1 MQFHAQQAARALILL
16 GFSVML
22 YMMHFTGEIHLFI
35 NPKYLLLSQAA
46 AFLFLVLFFIQIT
59 RVWTIANSDDH
70 DSCNHEDACCSH
82 DHGHHHDHGD
92 TPFSIKKLVSYS
104 IILVPLLTGFLLPA
118 KVLDASIADKKGA
131 MLSIV
136 GSSKNGDKNTNSP
149 DGQVSNQVTDS
160 NNQEEYVPTEENEVI
175 TGDENVRSEE
185 EYEKLM
191 NQLKTGSTIK
201 FDDSIYSSFYEEISS
216 NIDKYQGRT
225 VSLNGFVYKE
235 EGFMENQLVVSRFLV
250 THCVA
255 DASIIG
261 FLSEFPEAAS
271 IEKDTWIKIEG
282 VIETGSYMDTPIPLI
297 RVSKWEVTEQPKVPY
312 LYPVTIKR
320 N

>member
-1 MQFHAQQAARALILL
+1 MHFHTQQAVRALILL

-59 RVWTIANSDDH
+59 RVWTITNKDAH

-82 DHGHHHDHGD
+82 DHSHHHDHGD

-104 IILVPLLTGFLLPA
+104 IILLPLLTGFLLPA

-136 GSSKNGDKNTNSP
+136 GSSKNGDKNS
-149 DGQVSNQVTDS
+149 DGKQTNQVTGS
-160 NNQEEYVPTEENEVI
+160 NDQKDYVPTEDTKVI
-175 TGDENVRSEE
+175 TGDENERSEE

-191 NQLKTGSTIK
+191 NQLKSGSTIK
-201 FDDSIYSSFYEEISS
+201 FDDSIYSSYYEEISS
-216 NIDKYQGRT
+216 NIDKYQGKT

-235 EGFMENQLVVSRFLV
+235 EGFSENQLVVSRFLV

-282 VIETGSYMDTPIPLI
+282 VIETGSYIDTPIPLI
-297 RVSKWEVTEQPKVPY
+297 RVSKWEVTEQPEVPY
-312 LYPVTIKR
+312 LYPITIRR